1 MSNQSKKADHWGD
14 DPNSCDDDPNSWEA
28 QVAMANKKMNAAAE
42 SDTVGAAL
50 ELDGDAAAL
59 FMLITQAIGIL
70 NSLSIKQITVA
81 ELGQCRVFGREL
93 LEKLKIKFKSMKK
106 LAEAIAELD
115 GNFKFDGE
123 SVPAKLISNK
133 NTTQETTPNFVK
145 HVVAMVEKY
154 QSLTIAQLG
163 QPRLMDEARIREMKD
178 YVGHQNGWATRV
190 FELSVQS
197 SSKVTLDYSKKP
209 LTLYLA

>member
-1 MSNQSKKADHWGD
+1 MSIAIAAFKPNGFYIQPIGKNSNGTDKKPID
-14 DPNSCDDDPNSWEA
+14 
-28 QVAMANKKMNAAAE
+28 
-42 SDTVGAAL
+42 
-50 ELDGDAAAL
+50 
-59 FMLITQAIGIL
+59 IT
-70 NSLSIKQITVA
+70 NSLLFFDYYEDILSPCIFATAMIMNSASIFNI
-81 ELGQCRVFGREL
+81 LPIRGG
-93 LEKLKIKFKSMKK
+93 EKVGIDVDTAF
-106 LAEAIAELD
+106 

-123 SVPAKLISNK
+123 SVPAKLISK